1 MSTRRWLL
9 VGALAVIAVGL
20 LAMPAPLGSV
30 PYAGYYVVSAAAAL
44 TVALLGVRV
53 NAPSSA
59 RAWILLLLGLA
70 CRFVGDVIWFV
81 LVSLQD
87 SAPYRSIA
95 DFWYLAS
102 FPLMA
107 FGLVLMVGRREPRRD
122 RGAALDTAIIVTG
135 SSVLVAVFV
144 IAPTVTETTQDLFSR
159 AISTA
164 YPVGDLVLLAVLA
177 RLWTTSGLVLR
188 AYRFLGIGLLFLFAG
203 DIGYDVIFLTTGRAP
218 EGPWFD
224 LSYLLAYAFLAAAT
238 LHPSMRGLT
247 EPAAVGDERTMR
259 PRLVALAVAS
269 SLAPAA
275 LLIEGLRG
283 RPLLWQIIAPAS
295 IVLATLV
302 ITRLGGLL
310 QTIQR
315 QATQLAAMARTDGLT
330 GVPNRR
336 SWDMELPRALTD
348 ARADGRPVCVG
359 LLDLDHFKTF
369 NDTYGHPAGDA
380 LLKQAATAWRSTLP
394 AGAVLARYGGE
405 EFAVLLRGHTWQQAY
420 AVLEV
425 LRTVTPLQQSFS
437 AGLVCWDGMEEPP
450 ALVARADEQLY
461 EAKRAGRGRT
471 FPSQTA
477 FRRTEMDAAHPDIT
491 AGADVSGMHAGLGRW

>member
-1 MSTRRWLL
+1 M
-9 VGALAVIAVGL
+9 
-20 LAMPAPLGSV
+20 
-30 PYAGYYVVSAAAAL
+30 AGAAL
-44 TVALLGVRV
+44 VAAVVGVRI
-53 NAPSSA
+53 NWPSRR
-59 RAWILLLLGLA
+59 RAWVLFLIGLA
-70 CRFVGDVIWFV
+70 CRFVGDVIWAV
-81 LVSLQD
+81 LVAVLHVNPFPSV
-87 SAPYRSIA
+87 A
-95 DFWYLAS
+95 DAFYLAS

-107 FGLVLMVGRREPRRD
+107 FGLALMVRSREPRGD
-122 RGAALDTAIIVTG
+122 HGAALDTAIIVTG
-135 SSVLVAVFV
+135 TAVLVSVFV
-144 IAPTVTETTQDLFSR
+144 IAPTITETTQDLFSR
-159 AISTA
+159 AVSTA

-188 AYRFLGIGLLFLFAG
+188 AYRFLGIGLLFFFAG
-203 DIGYDVIFLTTGRAP
+203 DIGYDVIFLTTGHAP
-218 EGPWFD
+218 DGPWFD

-259 PRLVALAVAS
+259 PRLVALAIAS

-295 IVLATLV
+295 ILLAALV

-348 ARADGRPVCVG
+348 ARAGGPPVCVG

-380 LLKQAATAWRSTLP
+380 LLKQAAAAWRSTLP

-405 EFAVLLRGHTWQQAY
+405 EFAVLLRGHTWQQAH

-425 LRTVTPLQQSFS
+425 LRAVTPLQQSFS
-437 AGLVCWDGMEEPP
+437 AGLVSWDGSEEPP
-450 ALVARADEQLY
+450 ALVTRADEQLY

-471 FPSQTA
+471 FPPQAA
-477 FRRTEMDAAHPDIT
+477 FRRTQQEAAHPAT
-491 AGADVSGMHAGLGRW
+491 AAPADASGMHSSLRRW

>member
-1 MSTRRWLL
+1 M
-9 VGALAVIAVGL
+9 GAAVGF
-20 LAMPAPLGSV
+20 LAMPAHSGSV
-30 PYAGYYVVSAAAAL
+30 PREAYYVGVAGAAL
-44 TVALLGVRV
+44 ITAVLGVRT
-53 NAPSSA
+53 NWPSRR
-59 RAWILLLLGLA
+59 RAWVLLLAGLA
-70 CRFVGDVIWFV
+70 CRFVGDVIWAV
-81 LVSLQD
+81 LVAALHVDPFPSV
-87 SAPYRSIA
+87 A
-95 DFWYLAS
+95 DVFYLAS

-107 FGLVLMVGRREPRRD
+107 FGLALMVRSREPHGD
-122 RGAALDTAIIVTG
+122 QGAVLDTAIMVIGTA
-135 SSVLVAVFV
+135 VLVGVFV
-144 IAPTVTETTQDLFSR
+144 IAPSITETTENLFSR
-159 AISTA
+159 AVSTA
-164 YPVGDLVLLAVLA
+164 YPVGDLVLLALVA

-188 AYRFLGIGLLFLFAG
+188 AYRFLGTGLLFLFAG

-295 IVLATLV
+295 ILLATLV

-359 LLDLDHFKTF
+359 LLDLDHFKAF

-380 LLKQAATAWRSTLP
+380 LLKRAAAAWRSTLP

-425 LRTVTPLQQSFS
+425 LRAVTPLQQSFS
-437 AGLVCWDGMEEPP
+437 AGLVSWDGREDPP

-471 FPSQTA
+471 FPPQA
-477 FRRTEMDAAHPDIT
+477 ALRRTQQEAAHAATT
-491 AGADVSGMHAGLGRW
+491 ARADVSGMHSSPSRW

>member
-9 VGALAVIAVGL
+9 VGALVVIAVGL
-20 LAMPAPLGSV
+20 LALPAPLGSV
-30 PYAGYYVVSAAAAL
+30 PYAGYYVVSAAVAL

-53 NAPSSA
+53 NAPSRA

-70 CRFVGDVIWFV
+70 SRFVGDVLWFT

-87 SAPYRSIA
+87 SAPYPSVA
-95 DFWYLAS
+95 DVWYLTS

-107 FGLVLMVGRREPRRD
+107 SGLVLMVRSREPRRD
-122 RGAALDTAIIVTG
+122 GGAVLDTAIIVTG
-135 SSVLVAVFV
+135 WSVLVAIFV

-159 AISTA
+159 AVGTA

-177 RLWTTSGLVLR
+177 RLWTASGLVLP
-188 AYRFLGIGLLFLFAG
+188 AYRLLGTGLLFLFAG
-203 DIGYDVIFLTTGRAP
+203 DIGYDVVFLTTGRVP

-247 EPAAVGDERTMR
+247 EAAAVGDERTMR

-295 IVLATLV
+295 ILLATLV

-310 QTIQR
+310 ETIQR

-348 ARADGRPVCVG
+348 ARADGGRVCVG
-359 LLDLDHFKTF
+359 LLDLDHFKAF

-394 AGAVLARYGGE
+394 VDAVLARYGGE
-405 EFAVLLRGHTWQQAY
+405 EFAVLLRGHTRQQAY

-425 LRTVTPLQQSFS
+425 MRAVTPLQQSFS
-437 AGLVCWDGMEEPP
+437 AGLVCWDGKEEPL

-461 EAKRAGRGRT
+461 EAKGAGRGRT
-471 FPSQTA
+471 FPPQTA
-477 FRRTEMDAAHPDIT
+477 FRRTEQGAAPPDVT
-491 AGADVSGMHAGLGRW
+491 AGADVSGMHASPNRW

>member
-9 VGALAVIAVGL
+9 VGVLAVIAVGL
-20 LAMPAPLGSV
+20 LAMPVAPGSK
-30 PYAGYYVVSAAAAL
+30 PYAAYYVASAAVAL
-44 TVALLGVRV
+44 AVALLGVRI

-59 RAWILLLLGLA
+59 RPWTFLMLGLA
-70 CRFVGDVIWFV
+70 CRIVGDVIWFS

-87 SAPYRSIA
+87 SAPYPSIA
-95 DFWYLAS
+95 DVWYLAS

-107 FGLVLMVGRREPRRD
+107 FGLILMVRRREPRGD
-122 RGAALDTAIIVTG
+122 GGAILDTAIIVTG
-135 SSVLVAVFV
+135 WTVLVAVFV

-159 AISTA
+159 AVSTA
-164 YPVGDLVLLAVLA
+164 YPVGDLTLLAVLA

-188 AYRFLGIGLLFLFAG
+188 AYRFLGTGLLFLFAG
-203 DIGYDVIFLTTGRAP
+203 DIGYDVVFLTTGRPP

-224 LSYLLAYAFLAAAT
+224 LSYLLAYTFLAAAT
-238 LHPSMRGLT
+238 LHPTMRGLT
-247 EPAAVGDERTMR
+247 EAAAVGDERTMR

-269 SLAPAA
+269 SLAPAS

-295 IVLATLV
+295 ILLATLV

-315 QATQLAAMARTDGLT
+315 QALQLAAIARTDGLT

-336 SWDMELPRALTD
+336 SWDMELPRGLSD
-348 ARADGRPVCVG
+348 ARGDGRPVCVG
-359 LLDLDHFKTF
+359 LLDLDHFKSF

-380 LLKQAATAWRSTLP
+380 LLKQAATAWRATLP
-394 AGAVLARYGGE
+394 VDAVLARYGGE

-420 AVLEV
+420 AALEV

-437 AGLVCWDGMEEPP
+437 AGLVCWDGKEEPP
-450 ALVARADEQLY
+450 ALVARADEHLY

-471 FPSQTA
+471 SPSQIA
-477 FRRTEMDAAHPDIT
+477 FGRAEPGTAHPDIT
-491 AGADVSGMHAGLGRW
+491 AGTDVPGLHAGPSRR

>member
-30 PYAGYYVVSAAAAL
+30 PYAAYYLMSAAVGL
-44 TVALLGVRV
+44 TVAMVGVRA
-53 NAPSSA
+53 NAPSRA
-59 RAWILLLLGLA
+59 RAWTLLLLGLA
-70 CRFVGDVIWFV
+70 CRFVGDVFWFL
-81 LVSLQD
+81 LVSLED
-87 SAPYRSIA
+87 SPTYPSIA
-95 DFWYLAS
+95 DVWYLTS

-107 FGLVLMVGRREPRRD
+107 SGLVLMVRTREPRRD
-122 RGAALDTAIIVTG
+122 GGAALDTAIIVTG
-135 SSVLVAVFV
+135 WSVLVAIFV
-144 IAPTVTETTQDLFSR
+144 IAPTVTETTQNLFSR
-159 AISTA
+159 AVSTA
-164 YPVGDLVLLAVLA
+164 YPVGDLILLAVLA
-177 RLWTTSGLVLR
+177 RLWTASGLVLP
-188 AYRFLGIGLLFLFAG
+188 AYRLLGTGLLFLFAG
-203 DIGYDVIFLTTGRAP
+203 DIGYDVVFLTTGRAP
-218 EGPWFD
+218 QGPLFD

-247 EPAAVGDERTMR
+247 ERAAVGDERPMR

-295 IVLATLV
+295 ILLATLV

-310 QTIQR
+310 ETIQR

-348 ARADGRPVCVG
+348 ARADGGRVCVG

-425 LRTVTPLQQSFS
+425 LRAVTPLQQSFS
-437 AGLVCWDGMEEPP
+437 AGLVSWDGKEQPL

-461 EAKRAGRGRT
+461 GAKGAGRGRT
-471 FPSQTA
+471 FPTQTA
-477 FRRTEMDAAHPDIT
+477 VRGTGQGAAHPDIT
-491 AGADVSGMHAGLGRW
+491 AGVDVSGLHASPGRW

>member
-1 MSTRRWLL
+1 MSMRRWLL
-9 VGALAVIAVGL
+9 VAVLAVAAVGFV
-20 LAMPAPLGSV
+20 AVPAP
-30 PYAGYYVVSAAAAL
+30 AGTVTREVYYVGVAAATLAAA
-44 TVALLGVRV
+44 VAGVRI
-53 NAPSSA
+53 NWPS
-59 RAWILLLLGLA
+59 RRPAWTFFLLGLA
-70 CRFVGDVIWFV
+70 CRFVGDVIWAG
-81 LVSLQD
+81 LVSMLHVD
-87 SAPYRSIA
+87 PFPSVA
-95 DFWYLAS
+95 DVWYLAS
-102 FPLMA
+102 FPLM
-107 FGLVLMVGRREPRRD
+107 GLGLALMVRSREPRGD
-122 RGAALDTAIIVTG
+122 GGAALDTAIIVTG
-135 SSVLVAVFV
+135 TAVLVAVFV
-144 IAPTVTETTQDLFSR
+144 IAPTVTDTTQDLFSR
-159 AISTA
+159 AVSTA
-164 YPVGDLVLLAVLA
+164 YPVGDLILLAMLA

-188 AYRFLGIGLLFLFAG
+188 AYRFLGTGLLFLFAG

-295 IVLATLV
+295 ILLATLV

-348 ARADGRPVCVG
+348 ARVDGRPVCVG

-425 LRTVTPLQQSFS
+425 LRAVTPLQQSFS
-437 AGLVCWDGMEEPP
+437 AGLVRWDGGEEPA
-450 ALVARADEQLY
+450 ALLARADEQLY

-471 FPSQTA
+471 FPRQAAFTTA
-477 FRRTEMDAAHPDIT
+477 EQKAAHVVT
-491 AGADVSGMHAGLGRW
+491 AAHHLVDR